1 MNENFKH
8 LCFPPFFSVQK
19 IKYLRSNY
27 HRKAVGIG
35 VEITAEGNYDSLIE
49 HLPGS
54 RLLQPKGRG
63 KVCLQL
69 GAFARTK
76 GTFPVLEEERKLQG
90 KWWRGGE
97 H

>member
-8 LCFPPFFSVQK
+8 LCFPPFYSVQK
-19 IKYLRSNY
+19 IKYPRSNY

-63 KVCLQL
+63 KRCLSP
-69 GAFARTK
+69 AWSFCKNK
-76 GTFPVLEEERKLQG
+76 GNVSCSRRG
-90 KWWRGGE
+90 KKAPG
-97 H
+97 